1 MTSRKDNALNLGGE
15 SGRKDQTKT
24 DTATLPQAQTVSQ
37 SVDALIAWHRL
48 GASVKPKVRRYGKS
62 SASQQRDHHAIARQ
76 AESEP
81 ESGALYSLPKI
92 RGGRHEE

>member
-1 MTSRKDNALNLGGE
+1 MTFRKDNAPHSGGNG
-15 SGRKDQTKT
+15 GREKQGQSTSPD
-24 DTATLPQAQTVSQ
+24 DTASRPDPL
-37 SVDALIAWHRL
+37 LGWFRL

-76 AESEP
+76 HESAP
-81 ESGALYSLPKI
+81 ASGPLYLPKI